1 VTVDPLVRWLEDGLS
16 LWLHGVHDGV
26 GVGWLQLIAGFG
38 GWSGNNGEEKSRAA
52 AELLRK

>member
-1 VTVDPLVRWLEDGLS
+1 M
-16 LWLHGVHDGV
+16 GVHDGV

-38 GWSGNNGEEKSRAA
+38 GWSGHNGEEKSRAA

>member
-1 VTVDPLVRWLEDGLS
+1 VRWLEDGLS